1 MNTLRD
7 LIPLLTPFVPL
18 LIALIWPITILVI
31 LCWFREGIRGLIR
44 SVAEAKIGDSVVF
57 KFWQAKSDLLSIER
71 SPSVVDTPTAA
82 GTPKQISAQSN
93 AKWDKVADLFW
104 LGSDLD
110 WTAQTVLRGAPKE
123 RIAHGLTQSYH
134 HCSQLGLSNT
144 APGKQ
149 LASLKSQVEG
159 MQDSALG
166 REWRANFVEQLYAV
180 INDFSDLARE
190 GQPDFRPSP

>member
-44 SVAEAKIGDSVVF
+44 LVAE
-57 KFWQAKSDLLSIER
+57 AKSDLLSIER
-71 SPSVVDTPTAA
+71 LPNVDTPTAS
-82 GTPKQISAQSN
+82 GTPKQISAPSDG
-93 AKWDKVADLFW
+93 KWDKVADLFW

-159 MQDSALG
+159 MQDSALE

-180 INDFSDLARE
+180 INGFSGLARE
-190 GQPDFRPSP
+190 RQADFRPSP

>member
-7 LIPLLTPFVPL
+7 LVPLFTPFVPL

-71 SPSVVDTPTAA
+71 LPNVDTPTAS
-82 GTPKQISAQSN
+82 GTPKQISAPSDG
-93 AKWDKVADLFW
+93 KWDKVADLFW

-123 RIAHGLTQSYH
+123 RIVHGLTQSYH

-144 APGKQ
+144 VPGKQ

-180 INDFSDLARE
+180 INGFSGLARE
-190 GQPDFRPSP
+190 RQADFRPSP

>member
-7 LIPLLTPFVPL
+7 LIPLLAPFVPL

-82 GTPKQISAQSN
+82 GTPKQISASPSN

-104 LGSDLD
+104 L
-110 WTAQTVLRGAPKE
+110 
-123 RIAHGLTQSYH
+123 
-134 HCSQLGLSNT
+134 
-144 APGKQ
+144 
-149 LASLKSQVEG
+149 
-159 MQDSALG
+159 
-166 REWRANFVEQLYAV
+166 
-180 INDFSDLARE
+180 
-190 GQPDFRPSP
+190 